1 MKLVVGLGNPGPRY
15 ERTRHNV
22 GFLVLDKLAKE
33 KGISFTPEPGSE
45 TEIAELNL
53 DNGTVLLVK
62 PQTMMNL
69 SGRAVRKVIE
79 SRGFTPADLVVV
91 SDDFNLPFGQL
102 RIRQGGEDGG
112 HNGLSSIIQAI
123 GPDFWRFR
131 IGIASGHAD
140 IQGHSEFVVSPFSAE
155 EQRET
160 KHMIERGAELLE
172 KYLVQGDIGH
182 ETVRLV

>member
-1 MKLVVGLGNPGPRY
+1 MKLVIGLGNPGPRY

-33 KGISFTPEPGSE
+33 KGISFAADAPSQAD
-45 TEIAELNL
+45 IAELPL
-53 DNGTVLLVK
+53 EAGTVLLAK

-69 SGRAVRKVIE
+69 SGRAVRSLIE
-79 SRGFTPADLVVV
+79 SRGLTSADVLVV

-112 HNGLSSIIQAI
+112 HNGLDSIIQSI

-155 EQRET
+155 EQRES
-160 KHMIERGAELLE
+160 KHMIERAAELLE
-172 KYLVQGDIGH
+172 KYLVSGDIGH
-182 ETVRLV
+182 DTVRLV